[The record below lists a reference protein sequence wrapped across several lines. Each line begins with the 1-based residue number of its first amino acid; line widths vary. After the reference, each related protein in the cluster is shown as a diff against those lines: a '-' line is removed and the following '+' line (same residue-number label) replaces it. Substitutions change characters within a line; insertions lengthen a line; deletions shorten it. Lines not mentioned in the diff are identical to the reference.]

1 MGINNYKTEELI
13 KYYSNIGGFNG
24 VYKLYKKIIK
34 SLNDYK
40 TYDIGIR
47 LFKEDIINSELNYY
61 IAIIVLKLQNY
72 INTHLDIY
80 KKLVLYENKIINPF
94 DCVYLN
100 IKKKLLRLKNN
111 ENNIYLREKG
121 ENNVLNKISK
131 FDFIGLLKKNGND
144 SNAEKNSDNFYHF
157 NKKLNEIGFNHEE
170 KSIINRF
177 VNDNKFYFNEFL
189 VYFTSN
195 IITKKKKYTF
205 DPLNILNHF
214 NNNKCFF
221 IVVENSILD
230 IYIYLTDSFDMSIIQ
245 SKDGKDQTNF
255 LNNKYLFFNSI
266 ISSLKLLKYLCKESF
281 DNKKSHLIL
290 RNVNIILNKSTLLQQ
305 DLFYD
310 YKSLFSEDNIIYILD
325 EYSKINCIF
334 GRKSI
339 TLISNFDKEEEQ
351 ENKNNN
357 KIYYENY
364 LTAFYSMFLNSYGI
378 IKFINDKKVRKFNKL
393 NIIYNKKIFQIKHGK
408 IQIKKIENQNEEI
421 KEEDIK
427 NEKNEN
433 EEEKRIISEYI
444 NYNILKASELFHYE
458 NSYPLISF
466 IPLKESEI
474 NNFSFLFYVF
484 EEIFLSKK
492 DKETQINKQIISKK
506 INKFFNKFKSSEF
519 IPIIF
524 DSNYLFILLD
534 FFEKISN
541 KKENTQNF
549 FKNLILI
556 LFNKEEEFKE
566 IMNKITNEKRLFN
579 NFVEKIHIFN
589 YDSNE
594 NKYNKN
600 IIGRIFKFNRIK
612 NTMNILYENSEKKE
626 ENNGNIIIYK
636 IDEKVINEIIKKNNK
651 FNIGNIIE
659 ENSEIKENDK
669 CLIF

>member
-1 MGINNYKTEELI
+1 
-13 KYYSNIGGFNG
+13 
-24 VYKLYKKIIK
+24 
-34 SLNDYK
+34 
-40 TYDIGIR
+40 
-47 LFKEDIINSELNYY
+47 
-61 IAIIVLKLQNY
+61 
-72 INTHLDIY
+72 
-80 KKLVLYENKIINPF
+80 
-94 DCVYLN
+94 
-100 IKKKLLRLKNN
+100 
-111 ENNIYLREKG
+111 
-121 ENNVLNKISK
+121 
-131 FDFIGLLKKNGND
+131 
-144 SNAEKNSDNFYHF
+144 
-157 NKKLNEIGFNHEE
+157 
-170 KSIINRF
+170 
-177 VNDNKFYFNEFL
+177 
-189 VYFTSN
+189 
-195 IITKKKKYTF
+195 
-205 DPLNILNHF
+205 
-214 NNNKCFF
+214 
-221 IVVENSILD
+221 
-230 IYIYLTDSFDMSIIQ
+230 MSIIQ

-290 RNVNIILNKSTLLQQ
+290 RNVNIILNKATLLQQ

-325 EYSKINCIF
+325 EYTKINCIF

-357 KIYYENY
+357 KVYYENY

-393 NIIYNKKIFQIKHGK
+393 NIIYNKKIFQIKYGK
-408 IQIKKIENQNEEI
+408 IQIKKIENQNDEI
-421 KEEDIK
+421 NKEDK
-427 NEKNEN
+427 N

-492 DKETQINKQIISKK
+492 DKEIQINKQIISKK

>member
-1 MGINNYKTEELI
+1 
-13 KYYSNIGGFNG
+13 
-24 VYKLYKKIIK
+24 
-34 SLNDYK
+34 
-40 TYDIGIR
+40 
-47 LFKEDIINSELNYY
+47 
-61 IAIIVLKLQNY
+61 
-72 INTHLDIY
+72 
-80 KKLVLYENKIINPF
+80 
-94 DCVYLN
+94 
-100 IKKKLLRLKNN
+100 
-111 ENNIYLREKG
+111 
-121 ENNVLNKISK
+121 
-131 FDFIGLLKKNGND
+131 
-144 SNAEKNSDNFYHF
+144 
-157 NKKLNEIGFNHEE
+157 
-170 KSIINRF
+170 
-177 VNDNKFYFNEFL
+177 
-189 VYFTSN
+189 
-195 IITKKKKYTF
+195 
-205 DPLNILNHF
+205 
-214 NNNKCFF
+214 
-221 IVVENSILD
+221 
-230 IYIYLTDSFDMSIIQ
+230 MSIIQ

-325 EYSKINCIF
+325 EYTKINCIF

-421 KEEDIK
+421 NKENII

-433 EEEKRIISEYI
+433 KEEKRIISEYI

-636 IDEKVINEIIKKNNK
+636 IDEKVINDIIKKNNK

>member
-1 MGINNYKTEELI
+1 
-13 KYYSNIGGFNG
+13 
-24 VYKLYKKIIK
+24 
-34 SLNDYK
+34 
-40 TYDIGIR
+40 
-47 LFKEDIINSELNYY
+47 
-61 IAIIVLKLQNY
+61 
-72 INTHLDIY
+72 
-80 KKLVLYENKIINPF
+80 
-94 DCVYLN
+94 
-100 IKKKLLRLKNN
+100 
-111 ENNIYLREKG
+111 
-121 ENNVLNKISK
+121 
-131 FDFIGLLKKNGND
+131 
-144 SNAEKNSDNFYHF
+144 
-157 NKKLNEIGFNHEE
+157 
-170 KSIINRF
+170 
-177 VNDNKFYFNEFL
+177 
-189 VYFTSN
+189 
-195 IITKKKKYTF
+195 
-205 DPLNILNHF
+205 
-214 NNNKCFF
+214 
-221 IVVENSILD
+221 
-230 IYIYLTDSFDMSIIQ
+230 
-245 SKDGKDQTNF
+245 
-255 LNNKYLFFNSI
+255 
-266 ISSLKLLKYLCKESF
+266 
-281 DNKKSHLIL
+281 
-290 RNVNIILNKSTLLQQ
+290 
-305 DLFYD
+305 
-310 YKSLFSEDNIIYILD
+310 
-325 EYSKINCIF
+325 
-334 GRKSI
+334 
-339 TLISNFDKEEEQ
+339 
-351 ENKNNN
+351 
-357 KIYYENY
+357 
-364 LTAFYSMFLNSYGI
+364 MFLNSYGI

-393 NIIYNKKIFQIKHGK
+393 NIIYNKKIFQIKYGK
-408 IQIKKIENQNEEI
+408 IQIKEIENQNEEI
-421 KEEDIK
+421 NKEDK
-427 NEKNEN
+427 N
-433 EEEKRIISEYI
+433 EEEKRISEYI
-444 NYNILKASELFHYE
+444 NYNILKANELFHYE
-458 NSYPLISF
+458 NSYSLISF